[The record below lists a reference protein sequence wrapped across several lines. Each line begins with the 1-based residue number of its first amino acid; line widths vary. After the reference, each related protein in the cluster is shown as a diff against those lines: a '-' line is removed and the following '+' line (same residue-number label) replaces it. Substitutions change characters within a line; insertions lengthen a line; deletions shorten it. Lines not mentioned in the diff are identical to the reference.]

1 MTTKMHYSKSFH
13 VILILRLFR
22 EYMAILKPPY

>member
-1 MTTKMHYSKSFH
+1 MHYSKNFY

-22 EYMAILKPPY
+22 DYTAILKPPY